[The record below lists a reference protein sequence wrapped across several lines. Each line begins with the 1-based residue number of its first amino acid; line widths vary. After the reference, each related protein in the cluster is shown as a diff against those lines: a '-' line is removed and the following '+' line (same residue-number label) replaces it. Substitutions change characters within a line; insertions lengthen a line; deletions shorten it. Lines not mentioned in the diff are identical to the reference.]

1 LTENRLFATLW
12 IVNHLD
18 AQTEL
23 KKRIECL
30 RTTHIKKNR
39 ITIRLAIKRKDLRK
53 DLCRSPAPGR
63 VIEACEIGSLK

>member
-1 LTENRLFATLW
+1 VVNFNHLVIFLTENRLFATLW

-30 RTTHIKKNR
+30 RTTHIKKIESR
-39 ITIRLAIKRKDLRK
+39 SSLRSKEKTLEKTFADRQRLD
-53 DLCRSPAPGR
+53 
-63 VIEACEIGSLK
+63 E